1 MGEDT
6 TELNFREALGECVK
20 AIEKFKD
27 IYVEQTD
34 EWENFIPKY
43 QDRVI
48 IESANKIKDT
58 LKQMIDQSVRKD
70 LSQFE

>member
-6 TELNFREALGECVK
+6 TELNFREALEECVK

-58 LKQMIDQSVRKD
+58 LKQMIDQSTRRD